1 MNEEKKRCVAQTKA
15 GIPCKNYAMPGSPYC
30 RVHQSPEAAPAETP
44 TAPAAKAPSDA
55 EEIQALLEE
64 LNQLADELKRLSPD
78 YSPPPFSRKKL
89 RKLLKTNLKKLAPK
103 DRLEML
109 QDLQASFQ
117 GTTPR
122 DFLYPE
128 TWQGLWYVLNH
139 MIEEE
144 SGPMREKIAERI
156 ASLPGG
162 NLALVM
168 KDSMQDTPPK
178 EFLDIET
185 WKGMWYVT
193 KHMLEIEKETLKRKL
208 FGPDGNEE
216 EE

>member
-1 MNEEKKRCVAQTKA
+1 MNEKKRCIALTKA
-15 GIPCKNYAMPGSPYC
+15 GTPCKNYAMPGSPYC

-44 TAPAAKAPSDA
+44 AAPAAKASPSA

-89 RKLLKTNLKKLAPK
+89 RKLIKTTLEKLAPE
-103 DRLEML
+103 DRREML

-144 SGPMREKIAERI
+144 SGPMREKVAQRI

-168 KDSMQDTPPK
+168 KDSIKDTPPK

-193 KHMLEIEKETLKRKL
+193 KHMLELEKEDLKRKI
-208 FGPDGNEE
+208 FGSEGNEE